1 MRRSPCHTYL
11 PWQKAACFTEFLKL
25 PCWVLGKWNLETWSL
40 QKALQNKSLEELQT
54 FVRSSVLGSKRS
66 LSGLKL
72 RSLTSLLICVMQVKQ
87 LHQKLLPKLSAFRG
101 FWEVH
106 GLNFNLCATNLTNLP
121 AFVWLGCEMDRNACR
136 THDSKWRWE
145 KARYQVSLLLR
156 LLTLSKLSNSIDLWA
171 YEALKSW
178 TKSSLRSAMPSWKRG
193 IADSGWW

>member
-1 MRRSPCHTYL
+1 MFYWIFETALLSP
-11 PWQKAACFTEFLKL
+11 WKMKR
-25 PCWVLGKWNLETWSL
+25 WNLE
-40 QKALQNKSLEELQT
+40 KAVQNKPLEELQT
-54 FVRSSVLGSKRS
+54 FVRSSVPGSKIS
-66 LSGLKL
+66 LARLKL
-72 RSLTSLLICVMQVKQ
+72 GSLTSLLICVMQVKQ

-106 GLNFNLCATNLTNLP
+106 GLNFNLCATNSTNLP

-145 KARYQVSLLLR
+145 KARYQVSLLPR

-178 TKSSLRSAMPSWKRG
+178 TKSSLRSAMRSWKRG
-193 IADSGWW
+193 IADDDSSAPLEAKTFFLWLQGTLE